1 MMADQDLSRRHCDH
15 MTKPLYFGEAS
26 GRREEKRKKQHTA
39 VVCLLATTPITS
51 NILAKSSHQ
60 LPKIHALTWH

>member
-26 GRREEKRKKQHTA
+26 GRREEKEAAH
-39 VVCLLATTPITS
+39 CS
-51 NILAKSSHQ
+51 G
-60 LPKIHALTWH
+60 LPACHNPHHI